1 VLTSDDAINE
11 MADLSWMAN
20 LGFDESFQPQGL
32 VPVPVQYELVEGDEH
47 LTSLFSEFILRDF
60 S

>member
-1 VLTSDDAINE
+1 